1 MLCGATISGIVVAV
15 SYILKEFQSAIY
27 LLSSFQTW
35 FLINC
40 LTGRIEIKSRFTSPS
55 ALHELKHVG
64 LSPYRLSNSL

>member
-15 SYILKEFQSAIY
+15 SYILKEFQSVIS
-27 LLSSFQTW
+27 LLSFQTW
-35 FLINC
+35 FLINY